1 MNTHKEI
8 LTEQIVVYGDIRT
21 DSSKIDNKLV
31 TERIAQDASKQPH
44 TFDNLYHDINI
55 NYHGQHS
62 WIFDL
67 IRENIN
73 VHAKVNFIN
82 YKNWANSEG
91 FNQNSFKRSTLDPNQ
106 IKGQPDYT
114 LIYITNAGDNA
125 GELVLEFDSPVEKDK
140 YFWVPVKTGNFYL
153 FNSNINYYFTRNLDK
168 ENRVSMTWTCSKR

>member
-62 WIFDL
+62 WIL
-67 IRENIN
+67 I
-73 VHAKVNFIN
+73 
-82 YKNWANSEG
+82 
-91 FNQNSFKRSTLDPNQ
+91 
-106 IKGQPDYT
+106 
-114 LIYITNAGDNA
+114 
-125 GELVLEFDSPVEKDK
+125 
-140 YFWVPVKTGNFYL
+140 
-153 FNSNINYYFTRNLDK
+153 
-168 ENRVSMTWTCSKR
+168 